1 MNINNSDKFKIKEE
15 YTVKKIIDVKFPH
28 RIEKGRSLPERSETS
43 LFLFLKFDWPD
54 AAIVAGN
61 FCRYMSDAIR
71 VGDVPLASKIISSAL
86 ETYSTVTFRDDG
98 QKCED
103 QARVAYFIEG
113 LLDAASDVKIEISD
127 AEGKIW
133 SLGSDHPFDQW
144 LSSTKGELS
153 VKVDRYSAEEKSRV
167 RNFIYDLITPSRIKG
182 VLAWREYDKALVRG
196 CLASV
201 V

>member
-1 MNINNSDKFKIKEE
+1 MNNKNSDGFEIKEG
-15 YTVKKIIDVKFPH
+15 YTVKKTIDIKFPH

-61 FCRYMSDAIR
+61 FCRYMSDAIQ
-71 VGDVPLASKIISSAL
+71 VSGVPFASKIISSAL
-86 ETYSTVTFRDDG
+86 EKYSAVTFREDAP
-98 QKCED
+98 KCED

-127 AEGKIW
+127 AEGKVW
-133 SLGSDHPFDQW
+133 SLGSEQPFEQW
-144 LSSTKGELS
+144 LPSTKGELS
-153 VKVDRYSAEEKSRV
+153 VNVGCYSAKEKNRV
-167 RNFIYDLITPSRIKG
+167 RNFIYELITPSRIKG
-182 VLAWREYDKALVRG
+182 VLEWREYDKALVRG